1 MRDIKPEN
9 KSRNVLCKMKF
20 PLLWRILNKELSSPC
35 HCLTLPWS
43 NKILLG
49 FLESF
54 IRKRHRHNRGALEFL
69 TSGNM
74 QKREI
79 LICNC
84 LKLNC
89 NKFQVWAESWGITW
103 ARGRPR
109 VKHKLFSNLQFSEI
123 IPNWSWQDTR
133 SILPESEMLHLVQGE
148 TRTLKFSP
156 PCCYLIVKT
165 INHLLISIPAWLGM
179 LKQY

>member
-54 IRKRHRHNRGALEFL
+54 IRKRHRHNRGAIEVSTSGKSKSEKKFRSYKIELEKLSLFWIQVCCQLRAGHYPGLGLTAGYNINYFL
-69 TSGNM
+69 T
-74 QKREI
+74 
-79 LICNC
+79 CNF
-84 LKLNC
+84 LKLSQIEVDKIQDLSSPSLKC
-89 NKFQVWAESWGITW
+89 FTRFKER
-103 ARGRPR
+103 RG
-109 VKHKLFSNLQFSEI
+109 H
-123 IPNWSWQDTR
+123 
-133 SILPESEMLHLVQGE
+133 
-148 TRTLKFSP
+148 
-156 PCCYLIVKT
+156 
-165 INHLLISIPAWLGM
+165 
-179 LKQY
+179 